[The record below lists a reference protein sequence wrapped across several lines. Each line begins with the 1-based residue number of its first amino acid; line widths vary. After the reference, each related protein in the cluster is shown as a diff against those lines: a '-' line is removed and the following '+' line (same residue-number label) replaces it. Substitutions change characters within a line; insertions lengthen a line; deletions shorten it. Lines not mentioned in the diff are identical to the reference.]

1 MNRYV
6 GLWGI
11 MLISIGGLLGIFG
24 RKLFKPTICLMGGAA
39 TVFILLLLFYSLFFN
54 TNTQSWVGWTV
65 LIISSAIG
73 SVVGLFLAK
82 ITRVGVAVL
91 GACGGFCL
99 GLILYSAFLYK
110 FES

>member
-1 MNRYV
+1 MNRYI

-11 MLISIGGLLGIFG
+11 MLITVGLLLGIMG

-39 TVFILLLLFYSLFFN
+39 TVFVLLFLFYSLFFN

-65 LIISSAIG
+65 LTISSIVG
-73 SVVGLFLAK
+73 VFVGLFLAK
-82 ITRVGVAVL
+82 VTRAGVAVL
-91 GACGGFCL
+91 GGWGGFCL